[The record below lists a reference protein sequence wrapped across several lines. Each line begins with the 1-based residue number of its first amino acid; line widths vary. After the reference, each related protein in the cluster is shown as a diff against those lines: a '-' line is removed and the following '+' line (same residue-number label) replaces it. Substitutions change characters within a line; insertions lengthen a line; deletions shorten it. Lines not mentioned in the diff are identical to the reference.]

1 MNFSPEPNANPDQ
14 SLRSIHTSTFF
25 EVLQQLGISLV
36 VSTYQAGKLIV
47 LRADDGA
54 VNTHFRTFPKP
65 MGVAVRGDDLA
76 VGAAEAI
83 WKLRNNIGAAQR
95 LPPAGKHDACFLPRE
110 IRVTG
115 DIDIHEMA
123 WVDDELW
130 FINTRFSCLCTL
142 DREHSFVPQW
152 RPPFISA
159 YDLRDRC
166 HLNGL
171 GLRDGRPQY
180 VTALGET
187 DDPGGWR
194 RNKANGGIVMDIESN
209 AILRRG
215 LSMPHSPRWHQNR
228 LWLLESGKGSLSYLD
243 PVSTELVTVAQMP
256 GFTRGLDFYG
266 NLAFVGLSQIRE
278 SAVFSGLPLTQTLS
292 ERICGVWIVDIE
304 RGETLAFLKFEEG
317 VQEIFAVC
325 VLPETRFPEVLAWE
339 PELLARS
346 YVLPQTAL
354 TNAVQPA
361 GDWEFAE
368 TYFVRGNAL
377 YEAGKFAEA
386 VGAFQKCL
394 ELDPTYLPARYCLGV
409 TCGRLGRYGEAAREL
424 AIVTGNEAGHAEA
437 HYHLGLTLLR
447 LGDWQRGWSE
457 WEWRWRTRRFTPFAA
472 SKPLWTGE
480 ALPEQTLLI
489 YAESDAGEAIQFLRY
504 LPLVAQRC
512 HQIIFVCSPY
522 LKPLLEGMTSA
533 VQPRQAGEISLKD
546 FDVHCALTSLPSIFQ
561 TTLETIPYSVPYLQ
575 VPSRTALGKFL
586 KPRKQGRNLQV
597 GLAWSGSS
605 DAVQNS
611 SLRDFLPLLKMPHC
625 QFYSLQ
631 TGDSAAGLESLAPE
645 SPLLDL
651 APRLGD
657 YGDAAALVDC
667 LDLVITVDS
676 PLAHLAGALGKTVWT
691 LLSDNPHWRWL
702 LERDDSPWYPTMR
715 LFRQSTPGDWPE
727 VIQRVSNSL
736 ATIGVTTIGDRP

>member
-1 MNFSPEPNANPDQ
+1 MNFSPAPNPNPDQ
-14 SLRSIHTSTFF
+14 SLRSIHSSTFF
-25 EVLQQLGISLV
+25 EILQQQGISLV

-65 MGVAVRGDDLA
+65 MGVAVQGHDLA

-123 WVDDELW
+123 WVDEELW
-130 FINTRFSCLCTL
+130 FINTRFSCLCAL

-171 GLRDGRPQY
+171 GLRDGRPKY

-209 AILRRG
+209 TILRRG

-228 LWLLESGKGSLSYLD
+228 LWLLESGKGALSYLD
-243 PVSTELVTVAQMP
+243 PASGELATVAQLP

-292 ERICGVWIVDIE
+292 ERVCGVWIVDIE

-317 VQEIFAVC
+317 VREIFAVC
-325 VLPETRFPEVLAWE
+325 VLPETRFPEVFAWE
-339 PELLARS
+339 PELLAQS
-346 YVLPQTAL
+346 YVLPEAAL
-354 TNAVQPA
+354 ANAVQPA
-361 GDWEFAE
+361 QDWEFAE
-368 TYFVRGNAL
+368 TYFVRGNRL
-377 YEAGKFAEA
+377 YEDGKWAEA

-394 ELDPTYLPARYCLGV
+394 ELDPTYLPARYGLGL
-409 TCGRLGRYGEAAREL
+409 TFGHLGRYGEAAREL
-424 AIVTGNEAGHAEA
+424 ATVTANEAGHVEA

-447 LGDWQRGWSE
+447 LGDWPRGWAE
-457 WEWRWRTRRFTPFAA
+457 WEWRWRTKAFIPFAA
-472 SKPLWTGE
+472 PKPLWTGE
-480 ALPEQTLLI
+480 IIADKTLLI

-504 LPLVAQRC
+504 LPLVAERC
-512 HQIIFVCSPY
+512 GQIIFVCSPY
-522 LKPLLEGMTSA
+522 LQPLLESMAGA
-533 VQPRQAGEISLKD
+533 VQPRRAEEISLQD
-546 FDVHCALTSLPSIFQ
+546 FDAHRALTSLPHIFQ
-561 TTLETIPYSVPYLQ
+561 TTLETIPLSPPYLQ
-575 VPSRTALGKFL
+575 APARTALADFL
-586 KPRKQGRNLQV
+586 RERKQGQNLQV
-597 GLAWSGSS
+597 GLAWAGSS
-605 DAVQNS
+605 DSVQNS
-611 SLRDFLPLLKMPHC
+611 SLTDFLPLLQTPHC

-631 TGDSAAGLESLAPE
+631 TGDGAAGLESLAPE
-645 SPLLDL
+645 LPLLNL

-657 YGDAAALVDC
+657 YGDAAAVVDG
-667 LDLVITVDS
+667 LDLLITVDS

-691 LLSDNPHWRWL
+691 LLSDQPHWRWL
-702 LERDDSPWYPTMR
+702 LEREDSPWYPAMR
-715 LFRQSTPGDWPE
+715 LFRQSTPGDWPG
-727 VIQRVSNSL
+727 VIQQVVAALSIL
-736 ATIGVTTIGDRP
+736 ALPLP